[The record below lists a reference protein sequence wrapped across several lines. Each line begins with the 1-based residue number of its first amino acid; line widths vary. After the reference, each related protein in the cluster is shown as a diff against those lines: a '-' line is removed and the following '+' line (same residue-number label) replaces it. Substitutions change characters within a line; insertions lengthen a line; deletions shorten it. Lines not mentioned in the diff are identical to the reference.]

1 MENVMKQFF
10 ELGANGA
17 GGGAIGAIV
26 TIPLINLF
34 EKVGTIIIAPG
45 GIIALTVSMFGIDLV
60 NRISD
65 FIDGTEERK
74 SAKKVKQQQYAKAEP
89 ENDEDKIIGIDERK
103 ETKKERKLRER
114 LEKEKAALDVEQLQ
128 INLNGKD
135 IGKSSKLFDVEKE
148 IKDDLLFLFH
158 ALQAI

>member
-1 MENVMKQFF
+1 MV
-10 ELGANGA
+10 G
-17 GGGAIGAIV
+17 
-26 TIPLINLF
+26 
-34 EKVGTIIIAPG
+34 EK
-45 GIIALTVSMFGIDLV
+45 
-60 NRISD
+60 
-65 FIDGTEERK
+65 RK
-74 SAKKVKQQQYAKAEP
+74 NAKKVKQQQYAKGKP

-148 IKDDLLFLFH
+148 IKDDKKVRTEKS
-158 ALQAI
+158 